1 MSVSVGLPY
10 TWGMRTKGSPDE
22 LEHRRQ
28 LAVQRTLEGYSADEV
43 AEFLGISSRTVWR
56 WLAAFRDRGPEGLTS
71 RPVPGRPRKLTVTQE
86 KIALRW
92 LLGSP
97 AEHGFATELWTA
109 SRLTQLIE
117 EEFGIRFNSRSFC
130 AWLKGRGF
138 TPQKPERVP
147 RERDPGAIA
156 AWLASDWPRIKKKAR
171 RQGAHLALI
180 DESGLMMAPLARRTW
195 SPRGRTPSLA
205 QAGGHRK
212 KVSVAAAVWL
222 SPRRDRLGLYFH
234 TLPDGYFDNWYVTAF
249 LEAMLHDLPGRFVVV
264 WDGGPMHKG
273 EPIRAL
279 EAHFGDRLSLERL
292 PPFAPMLN
300 PVEQLWSW
308 LKYSRLN
315 NFAPRDPAE
324 LDGRVI
330 AEQRA
335 VRGDQ
340 RFLRNLFH
348 ASELPIPL
356 TLLS

>member
-1 MSVSVGLPY
+1 
-10 TWGMRTKGSPDE
+10 MRTKGSPDE

-28 LAVQRTLEGYSADEV
+28 LAVQRYLEGDSADDI
-43 AEFLGISSRTVWR
+43 AEFLGISPRSVWR
-56 WLAAFRDRGPEGLTS
+56 WLASFRDGGPEGLIA
-71 RPVPGRPRKLTVTQE
+71 RPVPGRPRKLHLTQE

-92 LLGSP
+92 LRGSP

-109 SRLTQLIE
+109 PRLAQLIE
-117 EEFGIRFNSRSFC
+117 EEFGIRFNPRSLSE
-130 AWLKGRGF
+130 WLRDRGF

-147 RERDPGAIA
+147 RKRDPGAIA
-156 AWLASDWPRIKKKAR
+156 AWLASDWPRIKRKAR
-171 RQGAHLALI
+171 RQGAKIALI
-180 DESGLMMAPLARRTW
+180 DESGLLMAPLVRRTW
-195 SPRGRTPSLA
+195 APRGRTPSLIQRGA
-205 QAGGHRK
+205 HRK
-212 KVSVAAAVWL
+212 KVSVAAALWL
-222 SPRRDRLGLYFH
+222 SPLRDHVGLYFH
-234 TLPDGYFDNWYVTAF
+234 TLADGYFDNWYVTAL

-264 WDGGPMHKG
+264 WDGGNMHKG

-279 EAHFGDRLSLERL
+279 EAHFGDRLCVERL

-300 PVEQLWSW
+300 PVEPLWSW

-330 AEQRA
+330 AEMTT

-340 RFLRNLFH
+340 AFLRNLFH